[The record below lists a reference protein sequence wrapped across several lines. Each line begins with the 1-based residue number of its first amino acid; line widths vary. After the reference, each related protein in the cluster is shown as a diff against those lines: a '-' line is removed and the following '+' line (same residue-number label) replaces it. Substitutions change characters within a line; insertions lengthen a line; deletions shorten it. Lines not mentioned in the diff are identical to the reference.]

1 LAHNQI
7 KAIGGKFKAASPNL
21 AVVDLSSNLISVEQ
35 TSAIKDLIDEFNQ
48 LKKIKDINL
57 LDNPVMKQLPGLR
70 VSHHLSLKNFFF

>member
-1 LAHNQI
+1 LASNQI
-7 KAIGGKFKAASPNL
+7 KTITGKFKAASPNL

-48 LKKIKDINL
+48 LRKIKDINL

-70 VSHHLSLKNFFF
+70 VSFL